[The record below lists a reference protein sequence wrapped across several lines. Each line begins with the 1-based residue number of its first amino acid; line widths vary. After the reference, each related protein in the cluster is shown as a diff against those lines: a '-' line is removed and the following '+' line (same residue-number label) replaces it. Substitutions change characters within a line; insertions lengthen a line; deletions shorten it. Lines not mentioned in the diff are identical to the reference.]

1 MNGVSFGV
9 GHLDSRFGLASSF
22 KNQGLFFTFSPFDLR
37 FPHTFSLENGSLL
50 FALGGQD
57 GCASVT
63 LSTHLLF
70 HGLLDVHWRSDVF
83 QFNPIYFHPP
93 LISGVIHYL
102 KEFRVNLVTGS
113 QTLIQGQLAH
123 HITQAG
129 FAQLFNGVRQ
139 VGDLINR
146 CLYVRDLEIEHGIN
160 FNSYIIP
167 GDHVLLGE
175 IKNLFAK
182 INCRLRGSYDVF
194 HTTDI
199 HLFIAPLHG
208 SWTVHDW
215 DDNI

>member
-1 MNGVSFGV
+1 M
-9 GHLDSRFGLASSF
+9 
-22 KNQGLFFTFSPFDLR
+22 
-37 FPHTFSLENGSLL
+37 
-50 FALGGQD
+50 
-57 GCASVT
+57 
-63 LSTHLLF
+63 LF

-208 SWTVHDW
+208 SWTVHYR